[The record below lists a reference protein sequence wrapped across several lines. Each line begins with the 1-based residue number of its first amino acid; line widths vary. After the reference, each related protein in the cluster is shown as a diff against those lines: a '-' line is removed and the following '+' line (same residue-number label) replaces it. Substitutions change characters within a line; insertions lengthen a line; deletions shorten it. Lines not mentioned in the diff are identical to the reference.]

1 MSDEKKPKELGKGK
15 RATSIRNRLQFSISV
30 LTGVTAL
37 TLALIMCIMNITN
50 TLSNLEDE
58 MMVMAEITGDRVS
71 KELLATVRVVEELG
85 LLESLSDESVSAEEK
100 QEIINQ
106 RVDAYGMIRGKMINA
121 DGICEYDG
129 TDYSDREYFQRS
141 MQGETV
147 IADPVFAKTDGV
159 LSVIISAPVWQG
171 GISGSE
177 VVGVVFLLPSQN
189 ILNDIA
195 DSIKVSENGG
205 CYMLSSSGVTIAH
218 TDESIAE
225 AQENTIELAQTDSSL
240 RSIASLESKMIQGET
255 GYGIYTYGGST
266 KILAYAPI
274 PDTDGW
280 SVALNA
286 PIMDFMGPTIVSGL
300 VAVAVAAV
308 AIAIGI
314 YTARK
319 IGRTI
324 GIPIEQCSSR
334 LVLLAQGDLHSPVP
348 EIHTQDETRV
358 LAEATGSL
366 VQSMRTLIQ
375 DADHL
380 LGEMSRGN
388 FAITADKENYYVGDF
403 HGLMES
409 MRKLNHRLNDTL
421 KNIIETVEQV
431 TLGANQMAETAQGL
445 AEGATDQAGAIEEL
459 QATITNVTNIVEES
473 AKSLGESYKLA
484 KQYEQQAVTSG
495 SEMKDLTQA
504 MERINETSRQIS
516 DIIEEIEDIAS
527 QTNLLSLNAAIEA
540 ARAGEAGRG
549 FAVVADQ
556 IRKLADDSAQ
566 SAIHTRQLIETSLQ
580 EIEKGNQITERTYQ
594 SLMKVVDGMEVLAQ
608 ESQKSM
614 ENSNTQAEAMEQI
627 EQGIDQI
634 SSVVQNN
641 SATAQETSATSEE
654 LSAQAT
660 SMNDMVAAFKL
671 R

>member
-1 MSDEKKPKELGKGK
+1 MNGEKKTK
-15 RATSIRNRLQFSISV
+15 RKKKHISSIRARLQFDISI
-30 LTGVTAL
+30 LTGASVVI
-37 TLALIMCIMNITN
+37 LALIMCILNLSS
-50 TLSNLEDE
+50 TLTTLEDE
-58 MMVMAEITGDRVS
+58 MAVMAQITADRVS
-71 KELLATVRVVEELG
+71 KDLQTTVRVVEELG
-85 LLESLSDESVSAEEK
+85 MLESLSDDSVSPEEK
-100 QEIINQ
+100 QAIIDH
-106 RVDAYGMIRGKMINA
+106 RVEAYGMTRGKFINA

-129 TDYSDREYFQRS
+129 TDYSDRDYFQRS
-141 MQGETV
+141 MQGEV
-147 IADPVFAKTDGV
+147 VVSDPVFAKTDGV
-159 LSVIISAPVWQG
+159 LSIIISAPVWKDG
-171 GISGSE
+171 LVNSE
-177 VVGVVFLLPSQN
+177 VVGVVFLLPDPN
-189 ILNDIA
+189 LLNDIA
-195 DSIKVSENGG
+195 DSIKVSENAG

-225 AQENTIELAQTDSSL
+225 AQENTIEMAQTDSSL
-240 RSIASLESKMIQGET
+240 RAIANLETKMTQGET
-255 GYGIYTYGGST
+255 GYGIYTYGGSM

-286 PIMDFMGPTIVSGL
+286 PIMDFMGSTIICIL
-300 VAVAVAAV
+300 IAAV
-308 AIAIGI
+308 VSVIAIGI
-314 YTARK
+314 GMKTARV
-319 IGRTI
+319 IGRMI
-324 GIPIEQCSSR
+324 GTPIGLCSER
-334 LVLLAQGDLHSPVP
+334 LRLLAEGDLHSPIP
-348 EIHTQDETRV
+348 EVDTEDETRV
-358 LAEATGSL
+358 LADATGTL
-366 VQSMRTLIQ
+366 VTNLQTVIQ

-380 LGEMSRGN
+380 LGEMSQGN
-388 FAITADKENYYVGDF
+388 FTVTTQKADHYVGDF
-403 HGLMES
+403 HGLVVSME
-409 MRKLNHRLNDTL
+409 KLNDRLSDTL
-421 KNIIETVEQV
+421 KNIIDAVEQV

-459 QATITNVTNIVEES
+459 QATITNVTSIVEES
-473 AKSLGESYKLA
+473 AKSLGESYKQA
-484 KQYEQQAVTSG
+484 KEYEQQAVTSG
-495 SEMKDLTQA
+495 NEMKDLTQA
-504 MERINETSRQIS
+504 MQRINETSKQIS

-566 SAIHTRQLIETSLQ
+566 SAVHTRQLIETSLQ
-580 EIEKGNQITERTYQ
+580 EIERGNQITERTYQ
-594 SLMKVVDGMEVLAQ
+594 SLMKVVDGMEILAQ

-641 SATAQETSATSEE
+641 SATAEETSATSEE

-660 SMNDMVAAFKL
+660 NMNDLVLAFKL

>member
-1 MSDEKKPKELGKGK
+1 MSDEKKPKELGRGK
-15 RATSIRNRLQFSISV
+15 RTTSIRNRLQFSISV

-129 TDYSDREYFQRS
+129 ADYSDREYFQRS

-608 ESQKSM
+608 ESQKAM